1 MPLSPSETTSLLE
14 RLGHLP
20 KKKLGQNFLIDGNI
34 VEKSLQLADLP
45 ASGDVVEI
53 GPGLGT
59 LTRKLLDAGQ
69 TVHTVEI
76 DYRLAENIEKTEAEA
91 IQQGKLILSRAD
103 AVKMPLG
110 SLPDSVTNYAIVANL
125 PYAISSAWLE
135 SVLNTQRLPQRM
147 VLMMQKEAV
156 ERIWAKPGTKE
167 YHALSIFI
175 SNTYQLTEK
184 HAVSRKCF
192 YPAPAVDS
200 MLIRIDL
207 KEDAFLFSSS
217 TRALIRKIFT
227 QRRKQLGSLARKEAP
242 EIKEIIQQW
251 LDEGEHPSSSRPE
264 QIPSSDWKRLG
275 ILLAGTH

>member
-59 LTRKLLDAGQ
+59 LTRKLLDSGQ
-69 TVHTVEI
+69 TVHSVEI
-76 DYRLAENIEKTEAEA
+76 DYRLAENIEKTEADA

-135 SVLNTQRLPQRM
+135 SVLNTQRLPTRM

-200 MLIRIDL
+200 MLIRMDL
-207 KEDAFLFSSS
+207 KEDAFLFSSA

-242 EIKEIIQQW
+242 EIKEIILQW
-251 LDEGEHPSSSRPE
+251 LAQGEHPSSSRPE

-275 ILLAGTH
+275 ELLGAMD

>member
-34 VEKSLQLADLP
+34 VEKSLQLADLA

-59 LTRKLLDAGQ
+59 LTRKLLDSGQ
-69 TVHTVEI
+69 TVHSVEI

-135 SVLNTQRLPQRM
+135 SVLNTQRLPTRM

-200 MLIRIDL
+200 MLIRMDL
-207 KEDAFLFSSS
+207 KEDAFLFSSA

-227 QRRKQLGSLARKEAP
+227 QRRKQLGSLAKKEEP
-242 EIKEIIQQW
+242 KVKEIILQW
-251 LDEGEHPSSSRPE
+251 LEESDHPISSRPE
-264 QIPSSDWKRLG
+264 QIPAKDWKSLG
-275 ILLAGTH
+275 ELLSSFV

>member
-1 MPLSPSETTSLLE
+1 
-14 RLGHLP
+14 
-20 KKKLGQNFLIDGNI
+20 
-34 VEKSLQLADLP
+34 
-45 ASGDVVEI
+45 
-53 GPGLGT
+53 
-59 LTRKLLDAGQ
+59 
-69 TVHTVEI
+69 
-76 DYRLAENIEKTEAEA
+76 
-91 IQQGKLILSRAD
+91 
-103 AVKMPLG
+103 MPLG

-135 SVLNTQRLPQRM
+135 SVLNTQRLPTRM

-200 MLIRIDL
+200 MLIRMDM
-207 KEDAFLFSSS
+207 KEDAFLFSSA

-227 QRRKQLGSLARKEAP
+227 QRRKQLGSLAKKEAP
-242 EIKEIIQQW
+242 EIKEIILQW
-251 LDEGEHPSSSRPE
+251 LEESDHPISSRPE
-264 QIPSSDWKRLG
+264 QIPAKDWKSLG
-275 ILLAGTH
+275 ELLNCFV

>member
-69 TVHTVEI
+69 TVHSVEI

-135 SVLNTQRLPQRM
+135 SVLNTQRLPTRM

-200 MLIRIDL
+200 MLIRMDL
-207 KEDAFLFSSS
+207 KEDAFLFSSA

-242 EIKEIIQQW
+242 GIKEIILQW
-251 LDEGEHPSSSRPE
+251 LDGGEHPSSSRPE
-264 QIPSSDWKRLG
+264 EIPSSDWKRLG
-275 ILLAGTH
+275 ELLGAMD

>member
-59 LTRKLLDAGQ
+59 LTRKLLDSGQ
-69 TVHTVEI
+69 TVHSVEI

-135 SVLNTQRLPQRM
+135 SVLNTQRLPTRM

-200 MLIRIDL
+200 MLIRMDL
-207 KEDAFLFSSS
+207 KEDAFLFSSA

-242 EIKEIIQQW
+242 GIKEIILQW
-251 LDEGEHPSSSRPE
+251 LAQGEHPSSSRPE

-275 ILLAGTH
+275 ELLGAMD

>member
-34 VEKSLQLADLP
+34 VEKSLQLADLA

-59 LTRKLLDAGQ
+59 LTRKLLDSGQ
-69 TVHTVEI
+69 TVHSVEI
-76 DYRLAENIEKTEAEA
+76 DYRLAENIEKTETEA

-135 SVLNTQRLPQRM
+135 SVLNTQRLPTRM

-200 MLIRIDL
+200 MLIRMDL
-207 KEDAFLFSSS
+207 KEDAFLFSSA

-242 EIKEIIQQW
+242 GIKEIILQW
-251 LDEGEHPSSSRPE
+251 LAQGEHPSSSRPE

-275 ILLAGTH
+275 ELLVAMD

>member
-69 TVHTVEI
+69 TVHSVEI
-76 DYRLAENIEKTEAEA
+76 DYRLAENIEETEAEA

-110 SLPDSVTNYAIVANL
+110 SLPDSVINYAIVANL

-135 SVLNTQRLPQRM
+135 SVLNTQRLPTRM

-184 HAVSRKCF
+184 HPVSRQCF

-200 MLIRIDL
+200 MLIRMDI
-207 KEDAFLFSSS
+207 KEDAFLFSST

-227 QRRKQLGSLARKEAP
+227 QRRKQLGSLAKKEEP
-242 EIKEIIQQW
+242 KVKEIILQW
-251 LDEGEHPSSSRPE
+251 LEESDHPISSRPE
-264 QIPSSDWKRLG
+264 QIPAKDWKSLG
-275 ILLAGTH
+275 ELLNCFV

>member
-34 VEKSLQLADLP
+34 VEKSLQLADLA

-59 LTRKLLDAGQ
+59 LTRKLLDSGQ
-69 TVHTVEI
+69 TVHSVEI

-135 SVLNTQRLPQRM
+135 SVLNTQRLPTRM

-200 MLIRIDL
+200 MLIRMDL
-207 KEDAFLFSSS
+207 KEDAFLFSSA

-242 EIKEIIQQW
+242 GIKEIILQW
-251 LDEGEHPSSSRPE
+251 LDGGEHPSSSRPE

-275 ILLAGTH
+275 ELLGAMD

>member
-69 TVHTVEI
+69 TVHSVEI
-76 DYRLAENIEKTEAEA
+76 DYRLAENIEKTETEA

-135 SVLNTQRLPQRM
+135 SVLNTQRLPTRM

-200 MLIRIDL
+200 MLIRMDL
-207 KEDAFLFSSS
+207 KEDAFLFSSA

-242 EIKEIIQQW
+242 GIKEIILQW
-251 LDEGEHPSSSRPE
+251 LDGGEHPSSSRPE

-275 ILLAGTH
+275 ELLGAMD

>member
-1 MPLSPSETTSLLE
+1 
-14 RLGHLP
+14 
-20 KKKLGQNFLIDGNI
+20 
-34 VEKSLQLADLP
+34 LADLA

-69 TVHTVEI
+69 TVHSVEI
-76 DYRLAENIEKTEAEA
+76 DYRLAENIEKTEADA

-135 SVLNTQRLPQRM
+135 SVLNTQRLPTRM

-200 MLIRIDL
+200 MLIRMDL
-207 KEDAFLFSSS
+207 KEDAFLFSSA

-242 EIKEIIQQW
+242 EIKEIILQW
-251 LDEGEHPSSSRPE
+251 LAQGEHPSSSRPE

-275 ILLAGTH
+275 ELLGAMD

>member
-14 RLGHLP
+14 HIGHLP

-45 ASGDVVEI
+45 VSGDVVEI

-69 TVHTVEI
+69 TVHSVEI
-76 DYRLAENIEKTEAEA
+76 DYRLAENIEEIEAEA

-135 SVLNTQRLPQRM
+135 SVLNTQRLPKRM

-200 MLIRIDL
+200 MLIRMDL

-227 QRRKQLGSLARKEAP
+227 QRRKQLGSLARKEEP
-242 EIKEIIQQW
+242 KIKEIILQW
-251 LDEGEHPSSSRPE
+251 LVVAEHPSSSRPE
-264 QIPSSDWKRLG
+264 QIPSSDWRRLG
-275 ILLAGTH
+275 ELLAGTH

>member
-59 LTRKLLDAGQ
+59 LTRKLLDAWQ
-69 TVHTVEI
+69 TVHSVEI

-135 SVLNTQRLPQRM
+135 SVLNTQRLPTRM

-200 MLIRIDL
+200 MLIRMDL
-207 KEDAFLFSSS
+207 KEDAFLFSSA

-242 EIKEIIQQW
+242 GIKEIILQW
-251 LDEGEHPSSSRPE
+251 LDGGEHPSSSRPE

-275 ILLAGTH
+275 ELLGAMD

>member
-69 TVHTVEI
+69 TVHSVEI
-76 DYRLAENIEKTEAEA
+76 DYRLAENIEETEAEA

-135 SVLNTQRLPQRM
+135 SVLNTQRLPTRM

-200 MLIRIDL
+200 MLIRMDL
-207 KEDAFLFSSS
+207 KEDAFLFSSA

-242 EIKEIIQQW
+242 GIKEIILQW
-251 LDEGEHPSSSRPE
+251 LDGGEHPSSSRPE

-275 ILLAGTH
+275 ELLGAMD

>member
-34 VEKSLQLADLP
+34 VEKSLQLADLA

-59 LTRKLLDAGQ
+59 LTRKLLDSGQ
-69 TVHTVEI
+69 TVHSVEI

-135 SVLNTQRLPQRM
+135 SVLNTQRLPTRM

-200 MLIRIDL
+200 MLIRMDL
-207 KEDAFLFSSS
+207 KEDAFLFSSA

-242 EIKEIIQQW
+242 GIKEIILQW
-251 LDEGEHPSSSRPE
+251 LAQGEHPSSSRPE

-275 ILLAGTH
+275 ELLGAMD